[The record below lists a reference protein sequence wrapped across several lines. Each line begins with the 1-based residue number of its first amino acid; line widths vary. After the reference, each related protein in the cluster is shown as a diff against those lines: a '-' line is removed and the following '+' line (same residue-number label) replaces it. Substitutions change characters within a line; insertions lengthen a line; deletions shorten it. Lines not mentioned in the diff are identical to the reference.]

1 MDKNY
6 RPSLYLSEIN
16 YKTPHQTPCELILS
30 KMYSAHEAKDK
41 QQLDFLLDLVFEIQ
55 KFWIESD
62 VYKVFDIV
70 DELFHEPQYTEKLFP
85 FIETKYKETAIK
97 LIFDIIGTALSKK
110 EKISKQLYKQM
121 LQLAK
126 TNLIEELVDWHK
138 LDDKELYHYI
148 EFKLHILDRL
158 IYFKPKDVN
167 PILNRI
173 ASNKHEAEILIKVT
187 KGIISKKPYQGDDL
201 QPWRV

>member
-6 RPSLYLSEIN
+6 RPSLYFSEIN
-16 YKTPHQTPCELILS
+16 YTTPHQTPCELILS

-41 QQLDFLLDLVFEIQ
+41 QQLDFLFDLVFEIQ

-173 ASNKHEAEILIKVT
+173 ASNKHEAEILIKVA

-201 QPWRV
+201 KPWQV